1 MASSPYRARND
12 GDGLFIGPDQQRA
25 LVAAEKPE
33 LRILPT
39 VELNAETPAHLL
51 DDDITPLGR
60 LFARNT
66 GTMPVPTPS
75 DVAAWTFAVD
85 GCVRAPRRWTI
96 GELQQQFETVT
107 RTAVLECAGNGR
119 AFFPEPAGTVLWRH
133 GAAGCVAWTGVRLGD
148 LLRACRPTPDAVY
161 TGHHS
166 PDMRLDGRGP
176 ALSRGLPLA
185 KALAPETLVAWAV
198 NGEPIPPLHGGP
210 LRIVAPGFPG
220 SASQKWITRIAIRDC
235 EHDGERMRNLHYRLP
250 RVPVRPLGADERYD
264 ETLFEVISDV
274 PMRAVITSPHD
285 GFAAP
290 AGVPLAVRGHAWSGH
305 TPLESVELSI
315 DGGRSWQVTRLGPLP
330 DTFAWRRFT
339 ATLASPSAGPIEII
353 ARASDTAGRSQPLE
367 SAPWNP
373 RGYCNN
379 TVHRVGGLLA

>member
-1 MASSPYRARND
+1 MTGGGSSLN
-12 GDGLFIGPDQQRA
+12 PDAQRA
-25 LVAAEKPE
+25 LVAAEKPD
-33 LRILPT
+33 LDILPT

-51 DDDITPLGR
+51 DDDITPLR
-60 LFARNT
+60 LLFARNT
-66 GTMPVPTPS
+66 GTMPRPS
-75 DVAAWTFAVD
+75 DADVAAWTLAID
-85 GCVRAPRRWTI
+85 GCVQAPRRWTI
-96 GELQQQFETVT
+96 HQLQQQFETVT

-148 LLRACRPTPDAVY
+148 LLRACGLTPAAVY

-176 ALSRGLPLA
+176 ALSRGLPID
-185 KALAPETLVAWAV
+185 KALAPETLIAWAI
-198 NGEPIPPLHGGP
+198 NGAPIPPLHGGP
-210 LRIVAPGFPG
+210 LRVVAPGFPG
-220 SASQKWITRIAIRDC
+220 SASQKWITRIEIRDR
-235 EHDGERMRNLHYRLP
+235 EHDGERMLNLHYRLP
-250 RVPVRPLGADERYD
+250 RMPVRPQPPGEHYD
-264 ETLFEVISDV
+264 EALFEVIADV

-290 AGVPLAVRGHAWSGH
+290 AGAPLAVRGQAWSGH
-305 TPLESVELSI
+305 TPLATVELSV
-315 DGGRSWQVTRLGPLP
+315 DGGRSWQAARLRPLP

-339 ATLASPSAGPIEII
+339 AALAPPASGPIEII
-353 ARASDTAGRSQPLE
+353 ARASDAAGRAQPLE

-379 TVHRVGGLLA
+379 TVHRVGGRIG

>member
-1 MASSPYRARND
+1 MTAD
-12 GDGLFIGPDQQRA
+12 GSFMDPDEQRA
-25 LVAAEKPE
+25 LVAATKPE

-51 DDDITPLGR
+51 DDDLTPLGR

-66 GTMPVPTPS
+66 GTMPVPAES
-75 DVAAWTFAVD
+75 DIAAWTLAID
-85 GCVRAPRRWTI
+85 GCVQAPQRWTI
-96 GELQQQFETVT
+96 PELQQRFETVT

-148 LLRACRPTPDAVY
+148 LLRACGPTRDAVY

-166 PDMRLDGRGP
+166 PDLRLDGRGP
-176 ALSRGLPLA
+176 ALSRGLPIA

-235 EHDGERMRNLHYRLP
+235 EHDGERMLNLHYRLP
-250 RVPVRPLGADERYD
+250 RMPVRPLRPDERYD
-264 ETLFEVISDV
+264 ESLFEVIADV
-274 PMRAVITSPHD
+274 PVRAVITAPHD

-290 AGVPLAVRGHAWSGH
+290 AGAPLAVRGQAWSGH
-305 TPLESVELSI
+305 TPLAKVELSI
-315 DGGRSWQVTRLGPLP
+315 DGGRSWQATQLGPLP
-330 DTFAWRRFT
+330 DTFAWRRFV
-339 ATLASPSAGPIEII
+339 ATLAPPPSGPIEVI
-353 ARASDTAGRSQPLE
+353 ARARDAAGRAQPLD
-367 SAPWNP
+367 SVPWNP
-373 RGYCNN
+373 KGYCNN
-379 TVHRVGGLLA
+379 TVHRVSGRIE